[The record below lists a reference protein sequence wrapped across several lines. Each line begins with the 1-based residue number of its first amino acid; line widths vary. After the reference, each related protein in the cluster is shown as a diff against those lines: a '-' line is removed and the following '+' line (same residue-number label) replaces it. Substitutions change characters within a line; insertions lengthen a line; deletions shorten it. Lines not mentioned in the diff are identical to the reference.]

1 MSPDQHDRPADPA
14 GQFEYFML
22 RLFRAEESPQSIV
35 GQVERLGTGEKRRF
49 ETGGELLALVT
60 RWPVTAIHDPAG
72 PQASN

>member
-1 MSPDQHDRPADPA
+1 MPAEPETPIDPA

-22 RLFRAEESPQSIV
+22 RVFRAEECPQSIA

-60 RWPVTAIHDPAG
+60 RWPPTTTHGEVRP
-72 PQASN
+72 